1 MHTTS
6 ETVDLN
12 QRRQMAMHALAHA
25 RIADVQRLVAEA
37 GLTVEAHMLRGP
49 EIGLVTVRGRIGGG
63 GAPFNTGEAT
73 VTRAT
78 VKLPTGE
85 IGHAYQLG
93 RDLEKARLSAVLDA
107 LMQYDDVRP
116 TVEARII
123 EPLALMQRHE
133 ADQKRSET
141 AATKVDFFTMVRGE
155 D

>member
-1 MHTTS
+1 MHSTS
-6 ETVDLN
+6 EAVDLN
-12 QRRQMAMHALAHA
+12 QKRQTAMRALAHA
-25 RIADVQRLVAEA
+25 RTADVQSLVAEA
-37 GLTVEAHMLRGP
+37 GLTVEAQAVRGP
-49 EIGLVTVRGRIGGG
+49 ETGLVTVRGRIGGG

-78 VKLPTGE
+78 VRLPTGE

-93 RDLEKARLSAVLDA
+93 RDIEKARLSAALDA
-107 LMQYDDVRP
+107 LMQRDDVRP

-123 EPLALMQRHE
+123 DPLVLVQQHE
-133 ADQKRSET
+133 ADRKRSET